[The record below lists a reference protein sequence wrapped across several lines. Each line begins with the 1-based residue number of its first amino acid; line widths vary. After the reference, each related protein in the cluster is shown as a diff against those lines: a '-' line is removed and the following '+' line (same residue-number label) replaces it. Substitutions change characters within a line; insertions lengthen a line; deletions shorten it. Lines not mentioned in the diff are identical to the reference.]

1 MFSGEHVLYRTHS
14 VENTFYTEHNFWRTC
29 SLLFFYSREKIL
41 CVGVNVTIIGGK
53 KKDLKIAKKKTR
65 KRGKNPPSRTNIS
78 IGPLARTLRSTI
90 RDVDL
95 FETKRRTQACGTKA
109 GLTIC
114 TARSRPR
121 CSVSQKLQKPEQ
133 TICTDPG
140 LNQTKAA
147 AGAAGP

>member
-1 MFSGEHVLYRTHS
+1 MRGCQRDYYR
-14 VENTFYTEHNFWRTC
+14 R
-29 SLLFFYSREKIL
+29 
-41 CVGVNVTIIGGK
+41 GK
-53 KKDLKIAKKKTR
+53 KGFENSKKKTR